1 MMVSGVPTASGFEER
16 IRFSELEIV
25 DANAINTGVL
35 GSMPEG
41 NYLHGWDVNVA
52 GVRMISV
59 KRNIRYHKHAVGGLS
74 WWGMILAEADG
85 YVQEFLL
92 RIKRK
97 GELEH
102 FVARRYG
109 DFARLHKN
117 LRTELPGKVLPSL
130 PRKNKSD
137 STTSEF
143 MGGKSGGNDSE
154 VSSMSSAST
163 RQAAAPATSGGAAE
177 GVQKMLSVKGTIVAR
192 CNAYPKLIGLIG
204 HQRLGSGSS
213 RAPSPRPSM
222 DGTASPKPP
231 QVCGGPGYR
240 TVWVS
245 LTSLRMSSFGGKT
258 SGYPFEPFYEACFKS
273 PRPPSPRRCRSFLPK
288 TRSRQRTT
296 MSKILSVVSA
306 RTRSE

>member
-1 MMVSGVPTASGFEER
+1 MVSGVPTASGFEER

-25 DANAINTGVL
+25 DANAIDTGVL

-85 YVQEFLL
+85 DVQEFLL

-137 STTSEF
+137 STTTEF

-163 RQAAAPATSGGAAE
+163 RQAAAPAPNGGAAE
-177 GVQKMLSVKGTIVAR
+177 GVQKMLSVKGRVVAR
-192 CNAYPKLIGLIG
+192 CHANPKLMGLLG

-213 RAPSPRPSM
+213 RAPSPRPSV
-222 DGTASPKPP
+222 DGTASPARASPKPP
-231 QVCGGPGYR
+231 QVCDGPR
-240 TVWVS
+240 RPTVWVS
-245 LTSLRMSSFGGKT
+245 LTVLECHPLAGEPAGISPSLSASLA
-258 SGYPFEPFYEACFKS
+258 SN
-273 PRPPSPRRCRSFLPK
+273 PPG
-288 TRSRQRTT
+288 RQVQGDEGVPYQRLDHA
-296 MSKILSVVSA
+296 KG
-306 RTRSE
+306 RGC